1 MSLGVGSA
9 IPFKALCYGTKKKK
23 IVRLQLI
30 AKGFV
35 TELTFPYIQSVWG
48 FKWRKIRTSKL
59 AACCNYL

>member
-9 IPFKALCYGTKKKK
+9 IPFKALCYGTKKKKK

-35 TELTFPYIQSVWG
+35 TELTFPYIQSV
-48 FKWRKIRTSKL
+48 
-59 AACCNYL
+59 